1 MTSRWGR
8 WGPAGGCLE
17 GRRER
22 GRKKQK
28 KQQEEEEKKNKK
40 KKKGE
45 EDENVFIYTK
55 LGDICKVTA
64 AHKVPERGFKNG
76 MN

>member
-22 GRKKQK
+22 GRKKQ
-28 KQQEEEEKKNKK
+28 QEEEKKNKK

-45 EDENVFIYTK
+45 EEENVFIYPK

-64 AHKVPERGFKNG
+64 AHKVPERI
-76 MN
+76 